1 MKAILTIEGD
11 VRDAGQLAALIEALC
26 KAEGAAARP
35 QDEPQDER
43 MARHEP
49 QEKPQ
54 PRQARTYADGKRV
67 DVKGLEFEEVPPEE
81 GPQVTA
87 DDVRAAMVAAI
98 DAGRRN
104 DVMAVL
110 KAHGAASLTDL
121 GEADYPAVVAELGA
135 M

>member
-11 VRDAGQLAALIEALC
+11 VRDAGKLAALIEALC
-26 KAEGAAARP
+26 RAEGGP
-35 QDEPQDER
+35 EPS
-43 MARHEP
+43 
-49 QEKPQ
+49 K
-54 PRQARTYADGKRV
+54 RTYSDGKRV
-67 DVKGLEFEEVPPEE
+67 DVGRLRFEEVPADEVPEAADDAPE
-81 GPQVTA
+81 AADDVPEAAAPEVTV

-98 DAGRRN
+98 DEGRRN

>member
-11 VRDAGQLAALIEALC
+11 VKDAGQLAELIGALC
-26 KAEGAAARP
+26 KVEGAAARP
-35 QDEPQDER
+35 LDEPQE
-43 MARHEP
+43 EP
-49 QEKPQ
+49 
-54 PRQARTYADGKRV
+54 RTYADGKRV
-67 DVKGLEFEEVPPEE
+67 DVKKLDFAEVPPEE

-121 GEADYPAVVAELGA
+121 GEADYPAVVHELGEI
-135 M
+135 

>member
-11 VRDAGQLAALIEALC
+11 IRDAGQLAALIEALC
-26 KAEGAAARP
+26 RVEGAAARP
-35 QDEPQDER
+35 QDEPQ
-43 MARHEP
+43 
-49 QEKPQ
+49 EKPQPRQAQ

-67 DVKGLEFEEVPPEE
+67 DVKGLKFEEVPPEE

-121 GEADYPAVVAELGA
+121 GEADYPAVVAELGEI
-135 M
+135 